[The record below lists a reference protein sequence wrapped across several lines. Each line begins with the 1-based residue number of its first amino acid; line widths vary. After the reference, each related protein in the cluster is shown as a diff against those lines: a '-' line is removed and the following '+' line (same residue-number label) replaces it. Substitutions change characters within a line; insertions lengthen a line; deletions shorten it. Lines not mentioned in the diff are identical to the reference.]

1 MWLQPVEGDATK
13 ARCKICTGSVFQAHI
28 KSIIGHKES
37 KKHSELVKAR
47 CSTQQPSIAQS
58 MVPQVQDPT
67 RVAELKVAIYIS
79 GHSSNLSVDHL
90 GELLPHLDKKSECL
104 KGLKLHRTKC
114 GRLQRNVI
122 APSFAKYLRNDIG
135 ESHFSL
141 TVDVRQYTK
150 FGRIIVDMES
160 AFKPKIPLILQL
172 RLGKD

>member
-1 MWLQPVEGDATK
+1 MATACRRRCNKSSVQDLYWLF
-13 ARCKICTGSVFQAHI
+13 FQAHI

-79 GHSSNLSVDHL
+79 GHSSNLSLDHL
-90 GELLPHLDKKSECL
+90 GELLPHLDKKSVCL
-104 KGLKLHRTKC
+104 KGFKLHRTKC

-135 ESHFSL
+135 ENHFSL
-141 TVDVRQYTK
+141 TVD
-150 FGRIIVDMES
+150 ES
-160 AFKPKIPLILQL
+160 TNEANISCLSL
-172 RLGKD
+172 RFATLV